1 MSKLFTW
8 QNSVP
13 LLIIF
18 LLVYGTFSY
27 CFHFFLSGIATHI
40 LLLLLAVCGT
50 LSFRNNI
57 MRIKSGK
64 YFTYLLGYNI
74 LLFLVGFSFV
84 KDALY
89 LNFYISFFIMMLT
102 FSTLFYYTTHTI
114 ETLSLIGIIIK
125 YVVPIY
131 TVVLVLN
138 FYFLQNTLMYDRFY
152 LSFFPM
158 LYLFLPF
165 FKRKML
171 WMNIIFSLIVIMR
184 EADFRALVLLNL
196 FGILIYSINRF
207 NALFTKRILRLL
219 TYSFLAMPIV
229 LLLLSI
235 TTGLN
240 PFTLLD
246 NESFSSFSI
255 GNETIDMAGDSR
267 SYFYTE
273 IYEHLCKY
281 HALIW
286 GTTPGIGYQT
296 SLANASDSFYDLLKV
311 GRIDTE
317 VGILEFFH
325 YGGLINVTLLFCFFL
340 SFVRNIFKKAQNCF
354 SYVVCVYVAFRWFF
368 LFMEGDIIMYMQWF
382 SLFIVVGLFCN
393 DKILKMTDSELRT
406 TMMLYLNKAGRK

>member
-1 MSKLFTW
+1 MGKLFT
-8 QNSVP
+8 QYNLIP

-27 CFHFFLSGIATHI
+27 SFHFFISGITTHI
-40 LLLLLAVCGT
+40 LLLLLAICGFI
-50 LSFRNNI
+50 SFRKDI
-57 MRIKSGK
+57 MQVKSGK
-64 YFTYLLGYNI
+64 YFTFLLAYNI
-74 LLFLVGFSFV
+74 LLFLVGFFLV
-84 KDALY
+84 KDPLY
-89 LNFYISFFIMMLT
+89 MNFYISFFIMLLI
-102 FSTLFYYTTHTI
+102 FSSFFYYTTHIT
-114 ETLSLIGIIIK
+114 ETLALIGIIIK
-125 YVVPIY
+125 YIVPIY
-131 TVVLVLN
+131 VVVLGLN
-138 FYFLQNTLMYDRFY
+138 LYIFPNRLMYDKYY

-165 FKRKML
+165 FNRKIL
-171 WMNIIFSLIVIMR
+171 LINILFSLIVIMR

-196 FGILIYSINRF
+196 FGILIYSINSL

-219 TYSFLAMPIV
+219 TYLLLALPFV
-229 LLLLSI
+229 FLLLSI

-246 NESFSSFSI
+246 NESYSSFSI

-267 SYFYTE
+267 SYFYSE

-281 HALIW
+281 NALIW

-317 VGILEFFH
+317 VGVLEFFH
-325 YGGLINVTLLFCFFL
+325 YGGIINVTLLFCFFL
-340 SFVRNIFKKAQNCF
+340 SFVRNIFKKSQNRF
-354 SYVVCVYVAFRWFF
+354 SYIICVYVAFRWFF

-382 SLFIVVGLFCN
+382 SLFIVIGLFCN
-393 DKILKMTDSELRT
+393 ERILTMRDHELKST
-406 TMMLYLNKAGRK
+406 ITLYLNNIIKK